1 MADGSVVID
10 TELDTS
16 GLQQGLNQTNNNIRK
31 TYAQLAQES
40 GKTVEEIKQ
49 DVKNLAEEYQRQ
61 GMNIPNSYKKAYKEM
76 GLYANS
82 FEREAE
88 DAADGAA
95 DETIKAAERIHLPW
109 KTAFTG
115 ISKVAKTGIKAAATA
130 ITGLGAGMIAFGAD
144 AMKTGANFEAQM
156 SKVKAISGATG
167 DDFQMLV
174 DKAREMGRATKFS
187 ATESGEAL
195 EYMAVA

>member
-10 TELDTS
+10 TELDTGGLEEGVRRARNEMQSSFS
-16 GLQQGLNQTNNNIRK
+16 GISRDSSTTADNIEK
-31 TYAQLAQES
+31 
-40 GKTVEEIKQ
+40 
-49 DVKNLAEEYQRQ
+49 
-61 GMNIPNSYKKAYKEM
+61 
-76 GLYANS
+76 
-82 FEREAE
+82 
-88 DAADGAA
+88 
-95 DETIKAAERIHLPW
+95 PW
-109 KTAFTG
+109 KKAFTG
-115 ISKVAKTGIKAAATA
+115 IGNIAKTGIKAAATA